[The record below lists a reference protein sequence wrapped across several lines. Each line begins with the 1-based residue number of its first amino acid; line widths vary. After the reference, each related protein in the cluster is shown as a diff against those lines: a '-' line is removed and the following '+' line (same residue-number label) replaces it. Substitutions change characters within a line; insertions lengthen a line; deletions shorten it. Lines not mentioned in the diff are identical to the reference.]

1 MQNWEDVNTSN
12 QHALTEAKA
21 MQKTKYSTFDATK
34 SLKRYWSNAKLAKM
48 AKVPYRNTSVTE
60 WLVPWKDAPAN
71 YTHYFRLKTK
81 VASNVNEDIYLG
93 TWEYCYYLRFRG

>member
-1 MQNWEDVNTSN
+1 
-12 QHALTEAKA
+12 

-48 AKVPYRNTSVTE
+48 AKLPYRNTAVTE
-60 WLVPWKDAPAN
+60 WLTPWKEAPAN

-93 TWEYCYYLRFRG
+93 TWEYTYYLRFRGQVYDGEV